1 MSSCFPRGGGTR
13 TYGLESTVLSK
24 SPSISSSIRSP
35 ASSSSSSTAFSD
47 ASTTTTLTI
56 TSKKQRAP
64 RKRPNQVYAEATA
77 LLSTVYPHVFS
88 GHNLKRPPQRA
99 KSQNFEDETPEL
111 MEEPLR
117 FMSAE
122 TQVLI
127 FRPPISGHE
136 AGLLPASGSLCID
149 DKTNSTVEIRSHNEE
164 FSDSEVSVL
173 RPPASSD
180 SEGCRPGCEA
190 SGSDDETR
198 LGIEIQSRRDDLSDS
213 EVLASPVGCGKETEH
228 SVSENGVHLGA
239 GYQSGMDDTEHVFQQ
254 PPVSGDAN
262 QSGSYNKSDSA
273 IENQSRIDEF
283 SEEEYVISGSPVPS
297 HDIESPES
305 NEPFD
310 EEFEAGSLLQGEVDK
325 GIDSILGSKTSD
337 DNYDRNP
344 NQEDYSYSSV
354 VNTGLPTIGMDLWAL
369 RRDRDRAP
377 AMEVLEFMPRLR
389 LVDKIMAQEEQSS
402 MAFCSFEWVKKEENS
417 QSGLSLKLNYDR
429 VLNEWSDRGPAYAAA
444 GANQGAEECLPSS
457 SSPDSFARL
466 MQYDVFPDMG
476 LWRQAGED
484 GAGIRE
490 ASVLRYKEKR
500 RTRLF
505 SKKIRYEVRKVNA
518 DKRPRMKGRFVRRP
532 SLLHS

>member
-13 TYGLESTVLSK
+13 TYGLETTVLSK

-35 ASSSSSSTAFSD
+35 ASSSTSSTAFSD

-88 GHNLKRPPQRA
+88 AHNLKRPPQRA
-99 KSQNFEDETPEL
+99 KSQNFEDERPEL
-111 MEEPLR
+111 VEEPLR

-122 TQVLI
+122 TQLLI

-136 AGLLPASGSLCID
+136 AGLLPPSGSLCTD
-149 DKTNSTVEIRSHNEE
+149 DKTNSTVEIRSHSEE

-173 RPPASSD
+173 RPPVSSD
-180 SEGCRPGCEA
+180 SEGCRPGSEP
-190 SGSDDETR
+190 SGSDDDAR
-198 LGIEIQSRRDDLSDS
+198 LGIEIQSRRDDFSDS
-213 EVLASPVGCGKETEH
+213 EALVSPVGCGKETEY

-239 GYQSGMDDTEHVFQQ
+239 GYQSGMDDTEHVAYQK
-254 PPVSGDAN
+254 PVPGDAHR
-262 QSGSYNKSDSA
+262 SGSCNKGDFA
-273 IENQSRIDEF
+273 IENQSRNDEL

-297 HDIESPES
+297 YDIESPEDD
-305 NEPFD
+305 EPFGD
-310 EEFEAGSLLQGEVDK
+310 EFESGSLLHGELDK
-325 GIDSILGSKTSD
+325 GIDSILGKKTSD
-337 DNYDRNP
+337 DNYHQNP
-344 NQEDYSYSSV
+344 NQQSYSFSSAA
-354 VNTGLPTIGMDLWAL
+354 NSGLPTIGMDLWAL

-402 MAFCSFEWVKKEENS
+402 MAFCSFEWVKKEDNS
-417 QSGLSLKLNYDR
+417 QSGLSLKLNHDK
-429 VLNEWSDRGPAYAAA
+429 VLHEWSDRGPAYAAA
-444 GANQGAEECLPSS
+444 DSIHGAEDCLPSS

-476 LWRQAGED
+476 MWRLAAED